1 MSTDAS
7 TEPTRESTT
16 MSQTESGAKPLG
28 GGSGASISIRGV
40 GKEYAAAAGPVR
52 ALMPT
57 DLEVKPGEFVVL
69 LGPSGCGKTTLLRML
84 AGLITPTEGAID
96 IGDRKL
102 FAEGDSKPSRAALD
116 SLGFVFQAPNLLPW
130 RKVWRNIALPLE
142 TKGVSRAE
150 RKERAT
156 ELAQQVGLGDFLDHY
171 PKQLSGGMQQR
182 VAIAR
187 ALIHKPSILLMDEP
201 FGALDAMTRDS
212 MNLLLQE
219 LWLET
224 GKTIV
229 LVTHSISEAVFLADR
244 VVLLSQRP
252 GRLQDVVDVDFA
264 RPRDLVVQNEPG
276 FGSDVER
283 LRKQLGGHE

>member
-1 MSTDAS
+1 M
-7 TEPTRESTT
+7 TENVIA
-16 MSQTESGAKPLG
+16 GA
-28 GGSGASISIRGV
+28 AISVRGV
-40 GKEYAAAAGPVR
+40 GKTYSAGAGPVQ
-52 ALMPT
+52 ALLPT

-84 AGLITPTEGAID
+84 AGLIPPTEGTIE
-96 IGDRKL
+96 IGGRPL
-102 FAEGDSKPSRAALD
+102 FTGRDGRPSRDALG
-116 SLGFVFQAPNLLPW
+116 SLGFVFQAPNLMPW

-142 TKGVSRAE
+142 AKGVGRAE
-150 RKERAT
+150 RKQRAT
-156 ELAQQVGLGDFLDHY
+156 ELAGLVGLEDFLDHY

-187 ALIHKPSILLMDEP
+187 ALIHRPSILLMDEP

-212 MNLLLQE
+212 MNLLLQR

-252 GRLQDVVDVDFA
+252 GRVQDVVAVDFA
-264 RPRDLVVQNEPG
+264 RPRDLAVAGDPR
-276 FGSDVER
+276 FGEMTGL
-283 LRKQLGGHE
+283 LRTQLGGHA

>member
-1 MSTDAS
+1 VTESTI
-7 TEPTRESTT
+7 RESA
-16 MSQTESGAKPLG
+16 MTENVIAGDA
-28 GGSGASISIRGV
+28 ISVRGV
-40 GKEYAAAAGPVR
+40 GKTYQASAGPVQ
-52 ALMPT
+52 ALLPT

-84 AGLITPTEGAID
+84 AGLIPPTEGTIE
-96 IGDRKL
+96 IGGKPL
-102 FAEGDSKPSRAALD
+102 FTGRDSTAPNVRSASSAKPARDTLGE
-116 SLGFVFQAPNLLPW
+116 LGFVFQAPNLMPW

-142 TKGVSRAE
+142 AKGIGRAE
-150 RKERAT
+150 RKQRAE
-156 ELAQQVGLGDFLDHY
+156 ELAGLVGLEDFLDHY

-187 ALIHKPSILLMDEP
+187 ALIHRPSILLMDEP

-212 MNLLLQE
+212 MNLLLQR

-252 GRLQDVVDVDFA
+252 GRVQDIVDVDFA
-264 RPRDLVVQNEPG
+264 RPRDLSVSGDPR
-276 FGSDVER
+276 FGEMAGA
-283 LRKQLGGHE
+283 LRKQLGGHA

>member
-1 MSTDAS
+1 MSTDS
-7 TEPTRESTT
+7 TIRENV
-16 MSQTESGAKPLG
+16 MTENTGAAI
-28 GGSGASISIRGV
+28 SGASISIRGV
-40 GKEYAAAAGPVR
+40 GKTYNASAGPVQ
-52 ALMPT
+52 ALLPT

-84 AGLITPTEGAID
+84 AGLISPTEGDID
-96 IGDRKL
+96 VDGKPL
-102 FAEGDSKPSRAALD
+102 FTGRDMRPARDTLG
-116 SLGFVFQAPNLLPW
+116 SLGFVFQAPNLMPW

-142 TKGVSRAE
+142 GGKGISRAE
-150 RKERAT
+150 RRARAE
-156 ELAQQVGLGDFLDHY
+156 ELAGLVGLEDFLDHY

-187 ALIHKPSILLMDEP
+187 ALIHRPSILLMDEP

-212 MNLLLQE
+212 MNLLLQR

-252 GRLQDVVDVDFA
+252 GRVQDIIDVDFE
-264 RPRDLVVQNEPG
+264 RPRDLSVSGDPR
-276 FGSDVER
+276 FGDMVGK
-283 LRKQLGGHE
+283 LRQQLGGHA

>member
-1 MSTDAS
+1 MSIES
-7 TEPTRESTT
+7 TTRESA
-16 MSQTESGAKPLG
+16 MTENVIAGDA
-28 GGSGASISIRGV
+28 ISVRGV
-40 GKEYAAAAGPVR
+40 GKTYAASAGPVQ
-52 ALMPT
+52 ALLPT

-84 AGLITPTEGAID
+84 AGLISPTEGTIE
-96 IGDRKL
+96 IGGKPL
-102 FAEGDSKPSRAALD
+102 FTGRDMKPARDTLGE
-116 SLGFVFQAPNLLPW
+116 LGFVFQAPNLMPW

-142 TKGVSRAE
+142 AKGIGRAE
-150 RKERAT
+150 RKARAE
-156 ELAQQVGLGDFLDHY
+156 ELAGLVGLEDFLDHY

-187 ALIHKPSILLMDEP
+187 ALIHRPSILLMDEP

-212 MNLLLQE
+212 MNLLLQR

-252 GRLQDVVDVDFA
+252 GRVQDIIEVDFD
-264 RPRDLVVQNEPG
+264 RPRDLAVSGDPR
-276 FGSDVER
+276 FGEMVGQ
-283 LRKQLGGHE
+283 LRKQLGGHA

>member
-1 MSTDAS
+1 M
-7 TEPTRESTT
+7 TENT
-16 MSQTESGAKPLG
+16 GAAI
-28 GGSGASISIRGV
+28 SGASISIRGV
-40 GKEYAAAAGPVR
+40 GKTYNASAGPVQ
-52 ALMPT
+52 ALLPT

-84 AGLITPTEGAID
+84 AGLISPTEGAIE
-96 IGDRKL
+96 IGGKPL
-102 FAEGDSKPSRAALD
+102 FTGRDMKPARDTLG
-116 SLGFVFQAPNLLPW
+116 SLGFVFQAPNLMPW

-142 TKGVSRAE
+142 GGKGISRAE
-150 RKERAT
+150 RKERAA
-156 ELAQQVGLGDFLDHY
+156 ELAGLVGLEDFLDHY

-187 ALIHKPSILLMDEP
+187 ALIHRPSILLMDEP

-212 MNLLLQE
+212 MNLLLQR

-252 GRLQDVVDVDFA
+252 GRVQDIIDVDFE
-264 RPRDLVVQNEPG
+264 RPRDLSVSGDPR
-276 FGSDVER
+276 FGDMVGK
-283 LRKQLGGHE
+283 LRKQLGGHA